1 MTLFSLSYKVL
12 RKWKTNK
19 KERSKWDIISLH
31 LFYCLSGK
39 YIREMDW
46 KGKDIRSEHLSPSR
60 FVVLLAFSDI
70 KSKPCK
76 RWWRC
81 SNRNG
86 EWKWANRSSCSIKTQ
101 NDNQNKWDYQ
111 CTRRRKSARNICSG
125 EAEINRI
132 IRLSSRAFGKMS
144 PKEPMGSSS
153 CLPKWNNRTPPLY
166 FHSLKLGC
174 VVVAAIPSKKRRLYG
189 KHAVKCAG
197 KIANFLMM
205 K

>member
-1 MTLFSLSYKVL
+1 MSIWAPADL
-12 RKWKTNK
+12 W
-19 KERSKWDIISLH
+19 
-31 LFYCLSGK
+31 
-39 YIREMDW
+39 
-46 KGKDIRSEHLSPSR
+46 
-60 FVVLLAFSDI
+60 VLLAFSDI

-144 PKEPMGSSS
+144 LKEPMGSSS
-153 CLPKWNNRTPPLY
+153 CLPKWNNHTPPLY

-174 VVVAAIPSKKRRLYG
+174 VVVAAILSKKRRLYS

-197 KIANFLMM
+197 KIENFLMM